1 MVVAKDNLLFAVRN
15 VAHWGDTDVLPYPLE
30 NHWFHDAE
38 DPVTNLLLDL
48 DERFEEWLAEYPLDF
63 DRVLSAVGYLG
74 FRAVTQIDP
83 IWNAYLLALVVEM
96 GPEIEDNRLP
106 TEHACVFS
114 YRYAP
119 DPETY
124 TLFARDIGWGAFQSR
139 ALALAHN
146 YPHVLS
152 TDISDFYPRVYHH
165 RVENALSHAT
175 KNRAAV
181 SRCKKLLSLLA
192 VGGVSYGLPI
202 GGNAARLLAELVL
215 NRTDRLLR
223 TEGVVFCRFVDDY
236 YLFGKTKEEA
246 RQSLAY
252 LAEILSAHEGLSL
265 QRAKTRLM
273 SGEEFARTSPVAAL
287 EAADSEDQSQ
297 AQEFLKIRLRY
308 DPYSPTADDDFD
320 RLQEELERFDIV
332 GMLGREL
339 KKSRVD
345 EVLVRQLV
353 KSIRFLETPVLAA
366 AVDSLVGNL
375 EVLHPIFPTV
385 AMVLR
390 GLLEH
395 IPTESQSLLNDT
407 LRRMI
412 RDGSHVFLIP
422 ANLCYAAR
430 LLAHSPE
437 EDTNLLFAQLY
448 QRPNLPSALRRDL
461 VLAMARR
468 GDEPWVADTI
478 RRTAPRSHW
487 ERRALLTASYILG
500 DEGKHFRGRAKAQL
514 HKADE
519 EFARWIGEKNN
530 SRAWE
535 IPL

>member
-1 MVVAKDNLLFAVRN
+1 M
-15 VAHWGDTDVLPYPLE
+15 
-30 NHWFHDAE
+30 
-38 DPVTNLLLDL
+38 
-48 DERFEEWLAEYPLDF
+48 
-63 DRVLSAVGYLG
+63 
-74 FRAVTQIDP
+74 
-83 IWNAYLLALVVEM
+83 
-96 GPEIEDNRLP
+96 
-106 TEHACVFS
+106 
-114 YRYAP
+114 
-119 DPETY
+119 
-124 TLFARDIGWGAFQSR
+124 
-139 ALALAHN
+139 
-146 YPHVLS
+146 
-152 TDISDFYPRVYHH
+152 
-165 RVENALSHAT
+165 
-175 KNRAAV
+175 
-181 SRCKKLLSLLA
+181 
-192 VGGVSYGLPI
+192 
-202 GGNAARLLAELVL
+202 L

-223 TEGVVFCRFVDDY
+223 TQGIIFCRFVDDY
-236 YLFGKTKEEA
+236 YLFGKTKEQA

-252 LAEILSAHEGLSL
+252 LAEVLSAHEGLSL
-265 QRAKTRLM
+265 QRTKTRLM
-273 SGEEFARTSPVAAL
+273 SGEEFARTSPAATPGT
-287 EAADSEDQSQ
+287 ADSEDQSE
-297 AQEFLKIRLRY
+297 AQDFLRLRLRY

-332 GMLGREL
+332 GMLSREL

-366 AVDSLVGNL
+366 AVDSLVANL
-375 EVLHPIFPTV
+375 EVLHPLFPTV

-395 IPTESQSLLNDT
+395 IPPESQSRLNDT

-412 RDGSHVFLIP
+412 RDDSHVFLVP

-430 LLAHSPE
+430 LLAHDPE

-448 QRPNLPSALRRDL
+448 LRPGLPSALRRDL

-487 ERRALLTASYILG
+487 ERRALFTASYMLG
-500 DEGKHFRGRAKAQL
+500 DEGRHFRSRAKVQL

-519 EFARWIGEKNN
+519 EFARWIGEKNS
-530 SRAWE
+530 SRPWE